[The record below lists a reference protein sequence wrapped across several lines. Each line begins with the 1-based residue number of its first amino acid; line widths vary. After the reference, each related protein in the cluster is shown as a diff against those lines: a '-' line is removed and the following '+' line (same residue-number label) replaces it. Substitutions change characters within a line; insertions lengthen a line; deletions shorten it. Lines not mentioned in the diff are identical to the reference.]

1 MNRQQ
6 LLNEVLTSIL
16 NGRLQYTAPNGV
28 TVWLQAPQTAGTI
41 TQNNAYNKL
50 AAVRVV
56 EIITGK

>member
-16 NGRLQYTAPNGV
+16 NGRLQYTAPNGT
-28 TVWLQAPQTAGTI
+28 TVWLPAPQSAGTI
-41 TQNNAYNKL
+41 TQNNTYNR
-50 AAVRVV
+50 AAAERVV